1 MKTKHTKGEWGI
13 RFKRRIGY
21 NASHTI
27 IYADKEGIAENICE
41 FDGQNKQ
48 IEANAKLIAAA
59 PELLKALKFL
69 TNVANKDKP
78 YVYDFTKD
86 ELKAHRMAIKAIK
99 KATE

>member
-59 PELLKALKFL
+59 PELLDALQKMYDVWYQHKDCY
-69 TNVANKDKP
+69 TNEQNEAMFNA
-78 YVYDFTKD
+78 Y
-86 ELKAHRMAIKAIK
+86 EAIK
-99 KATE
+99 KATK

>member
-59 PELLKALKFL
+59 PELLDALQKMYDVWYQHKDCY
-69 TNVANKDKP
+69 TNEQNEAMFNAYEAINK
-78 YVYDFTKD
+78 TK
-86 ELKAHRMAIKAIK
+86 
-99 KATE
+99 

>member
-59 PELLKALKFL
+59 PEMLDALQKMYDVWYQHKDCY
-69 TNVANKDKP
+69 TNEQNEAMFNAYEAINK
-78 YVYDFTKD
+78 TK
-86 ELKAHRMAIKAIK
+86 
-99 KATE
+99 

>member
-27 IYADKEGIAENICE
+27 IYADKEGIAEIICE

-59 PELLKALKFL
+59 PELLKGLMEIKKSLEGDVSERVIDNCIVRAEQVI
-69 TNVANKDKP
+69 N
-78 YVYDFTKD
+78 
-86 ELKAHRMAIKAIK
+86 KAIG
-99 KATE
+99 

>member
-1 MKTKHTKGEWGI
+1 NIMKTKHTKGEWGI

-59 PELLKALKFL
+59 PELLDALQKMYDVWYQHKDCY
-69 TNVANKDKP
+69 TNEQNEAMFNA
-78 YVYDFTKD
+78 Y
-86 ELKAHRMAIKAIK
+86 EAIK
-99 KATE
+99 KATK